1 MFGSWKGLGMRVLVL
16 GASGM
21 IGSAMFRVLSEQQDW
36 SVFGTLRS
44 GDVKQFF
51 CSQINN
57 NLLTCVDVDRPDEM
71 LRAFSQVHPDVVVN
85 CIGLTKHHKEAE
97 DPLLAI
103 PINALFPHRLTELCA
118 VGGSRLVHVSTDC
131 VFSGRKGAYS
141 ESDEADATDIYGKA
155 KFLGEVHYPH
165 SVTLRTS
172 TIGHELQSQYG
183 LLEWFLAQKGRCKG
197 YRNAIF
203 SGLPNTVFAQLVRD
217 IVIPRPDLS
226 GLYHVGASP
235 INKYDLL
242 RVIADVYGK
251 SIEIDPDEDFKI
263 DRSLNSQRFS
273 LATGYVAPAWP
284 ELIKSMYAH
293 QGRIK

>member
-1 MFGSWKGLGMRVLVL
+1 MRVLVL

-44 GDVKQFF
+44 GEAKRFF
-51 CSQINN
+51 PRETGN
-57 NLLTCVDVDRPDEM
+57 NLLTRVDVDKPDEM

-97 DPLLAI
+97 APLLAI
-103 PINALFPHRLTELCA
+103 PINALFPHRLAEVCA
-118 VGGSRLVHVSTDC
+118 VGGARLVHVSTDC

-141 ESDEADATDIYGKA
+141 EGDEADATDVYGRA
-155 KFLGEVHYPH
+155 KFLGEVNYPH
-165 SVTLRTS
+165 AITLRTS

-183 LLEWFLAQKGRCKG
+183 LLEWFLAQQGRCKG

-217 IVIPRPDLS
+217 VVIPRSDLS

-235 INKYDLL
+235 IGKYDLL
-242 RVIADVYGK
+242 RLIADVYGK
-251 SIEIDPDEDFKI
+251 SIDIDLDEQFMI
-263 DRSLNSQRFS
+263 DRSLNSERFS
-273 LATGYVAPAWP
+273 SATGYVAPTWP
-284 ELIKSMYAH
+284 ELIKSMHAY
-293 QGRIK
+293 QVRTN